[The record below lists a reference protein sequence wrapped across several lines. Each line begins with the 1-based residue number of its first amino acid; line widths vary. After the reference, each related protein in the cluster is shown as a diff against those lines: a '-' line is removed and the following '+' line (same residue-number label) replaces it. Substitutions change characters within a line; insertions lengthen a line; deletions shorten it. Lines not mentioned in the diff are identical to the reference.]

1 MRGVYVARVNHL
13 GVISWPLAPTDITAI
28 TRRCTNAVFRPSAL
42 TGTARSQ
49 CSPMQSHG
57 RWHLLALQSEHANL
71 RVSFSKH
78 NKLTTTNEDYVI
90 DEGVDKKSDLVYFMI
105 ITK

>member
-1 MRGVYVARVNHL
+1 
-13 GVISWPLAPTDITAI
+13 
-28 TRRCTNAVFRPSAL
+28 
-42 TGTARSQ
+42 
-49 CSPMQSHG
+49 MQSHG

>member
-1 MRGVYVARVNHL
+1 
-13 GVISWPLAPTDITAI
+13 
-28 TRRCTNAVFRPSAL
+28 
-42 TGTARSQ
+42 
-49 CSPMQSHG
+49 MQSHG

-71 RVSFSKH
+71 SKH